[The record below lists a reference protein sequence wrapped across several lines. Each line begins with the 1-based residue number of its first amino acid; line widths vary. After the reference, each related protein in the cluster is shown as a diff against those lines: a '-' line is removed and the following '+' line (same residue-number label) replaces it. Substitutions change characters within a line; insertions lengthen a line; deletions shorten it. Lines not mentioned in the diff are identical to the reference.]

1 MSVDTQSQSVWKKF
15 GAGTLIV
22 AKLGKL
28 ADQEE
33 EKRFMKA
40 SSFKRQQHVVK
51 QPMEAKIP
59 KASEKIVLNSHWSDE
74 HYLKSLSPEAV
85 MLGSQRFVS
94 KPDMRTKAEKEVAN
108 DIMHKKMLEA
118 FAIMTNNDRMFEAA
132 SFKERQHVDK
142 QPMEAKIPEA
152 SEIVLNSHRSDEHY
166 LKSLS
171 SEAVMP
177 GSQRFVSKP
186 DMRTKAEKE
195 VANDIM
201 HKKMLEAFAIMT
213 NNDRMFKA
221 CIQNLS
227 SESDR
232 YWSDDEGF
240 DDDCLDDEADRRERE
255 YEEDL
260 ARSFRNMAEADR
272 REREEGQAYCFR
284 YMAKADS

>member
-118 FAIMTNNDRMFEAA
+118 FAIMTNNDRMF
-132 SFKERQHVDK
+132 
-142 QPMEAKIPEA
+142 
-152 SEIVLNSHRSDEHY
+152 
-166 LKSLS
+166 
-171 SEAVMP
+171 
-177 GSQRFVSKP
+177 
-186 DMRTKAEKE
+186 
-195 VANDIM
+195 
-201 HKKMLEAFAIMT
+201 
-213 NNDRMFKA
+213 KA